1 MSHSML
7 MHPSLIIFFR
17 YGAQVYYNLSIKIDI
32 NRMGSDRLQNVN
44 HVHVIDSQHNK
55 ESKPEGNLKGPP
67 MGKGGVEW
75 ETKILW
81 KR

>member
-1 MSHSML
+1 
-7 MHPSLIIFFR
+7 
-17 YGAQVYYNLSIKIDI
+17 
-32 NRMGSDRLQNVN
+32 MGSDRLQNVN

-67 MGKGGVEW
+67 MGKGGIEW

-81 KR
+81 KK